1 MAAATDAHVR
11 AAVKTVE
18 RVLVR
23 VVFVKATA
31 AVPIAAAAVIIVIAA
46 AAPTVI
52 AVAAVITTA
61 TAAVVPVV
69 AAIAAIAATATR
81 TEDKTQKSYLAE
93 RVITHLLIIP
103 LSVC

>member
-1 MAAATDAHVR
+1 MMMAAATDAHVR

-31 AVPIAAAAVIIVIAA
+31 AVPIAAVIIVIAT

-52 AVAAVITTA
+52 AA
-61 TAAVVPVV
+61 AAVVPVV
-69 AAIAAIAATATR
+69 AAIAAIAAIAATATR